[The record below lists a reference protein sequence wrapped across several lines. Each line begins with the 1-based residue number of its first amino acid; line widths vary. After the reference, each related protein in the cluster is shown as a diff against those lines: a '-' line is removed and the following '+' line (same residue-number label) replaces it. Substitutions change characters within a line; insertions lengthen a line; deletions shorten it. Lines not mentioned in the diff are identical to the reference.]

1 MNRNAFTLGYQR
13 SPIIFVNGIASQMP
27 GSLLPIISISQSQN
41 FNQGVTGGTTTL
53 NDDASLFEFEP
64 MPGATL
70 GDFQVAT
77 YPFANQQVAGNAI
90 IAEPLK
96 ISLLMKAPVRPG
108 NGGYDQ
114 RRTVFSAIQSAV
126 SQHASL
132 GGIYNVATPAYLY
145 TNCILTNLRDAS
157 EGDPSKPQD
166 RWIWDFIQP
175 LLTLQ
180 QATQAQSAF
189 LQKSG
194 LGLQQQPDAT
204 GKLSWSGQ
212 QATVGYPGS
221 LAGVSAIPAAT
232 PLPGASVGSAVPSNQ
247 TGAGS

>member
-27 GSLLPIISISQSQN
+27 GALLPIISISQSQN
-41 FNQGVTGGTTTL
+41 FTQGVTGGSVDL

-64 MPGATL
+64 MAGATL

-90 IAEPLK
+90 IADPLR

-114 RRTVFSAIQSAV
+114 RRTVFGAIQSAV

-132 GGIYNVATPAYLY
+132 GGVYNVATPAYLY
-145 TNCILTNLRDAS
+145 TNCLLTSLRDTS

-166 RWIWDFIQP
+166 RWIWEFIQP

-180 QATQAQSAF
+180 QASRAQGAF
-189 LQKSG
+189 MQKTG
-194 LGLQQQPDAT
+194 LGLQQQPNAN
-204 GKLSWSGQ
+204 GQLSWSGRQ
-212 QATVGYPGS
+212 STVGYPLS
-221 LAGVSAIPAAT
+221 LAGPAVIPAAT
-232 PLPGASVGSAVPSNQ
+232 QLPGASVGGAVPSNQ
-247 TGAGS
+247 GVSN